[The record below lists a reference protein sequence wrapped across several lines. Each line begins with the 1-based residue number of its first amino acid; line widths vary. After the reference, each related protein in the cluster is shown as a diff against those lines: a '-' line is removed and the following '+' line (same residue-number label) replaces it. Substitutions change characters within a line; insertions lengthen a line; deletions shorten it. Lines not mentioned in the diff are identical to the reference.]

1 MNKTEEYIKN
11 KLCKERVVKV
21 RQIIKT
27 IGENKVTT
35 PLFILTFKLKKLPKT
50 IKLGSEIKR
59 VKPYQIRPSQ
69 CKKCYRFGHWFES
82 CNRSEVCENCGI
94 EGDHELSKCTLETKC
109 VLCGGNHRATNQNC
123 PKWKKQLE
131 ICEIRTEHQVGYRRA
146 HEILMRK
153 NSTGPNLTKVG
164 ASWGPSLVVSDSERV
179 VYNNDYTKQAT
190 PYRQAIFLKPKTPRQ
205 IEKRPLRT
213 SSPNT
218 SMESIDIR
226 NDNIIEQNLE
236 KRRTGQSIKQTYYRS
251 TRDRTKDRTIDTG
264 RTFDTVGSSIF
275 DTTNNEVEMDI
286 QHAKPIEKERKK
298 YYRNIKEKETAQTQP
313 SKSSYRPITD
323 SKKYKDSISECY
335 DSESSITSKEKK
347 HKYRTVIYREKSN
360 MSKM

>member
-1 MNKTEEYIKN
+1 MI
-11 KLCKERVVKV
+11 
-21 RQIIKT
+21 
-27 IGENKVTT
+27 
-35 PLFILTFKLKKLPKT
+35 
-50 IKLGSEIKR
+50 
-59 VKPYQIRPSQ
+59 
-69 CKKCYRFGHWFES
+69 
-82 CNRSEVCENCGI
+82 
-94 EGDHELSKCTLETKC
+94 
-109 VLCGGNHRATNQNC
+109 
-123 PKWKKQLE
+123 
-131 ICEIRTEHQVGYRRA
+131 
-146 HEILMRK
+146 
-153 NSTGPNLTKVG
+153 
-164 ASWGPSLVVSDSERV
+164 VSDTERV

-190 PYRQAIFLKPKTPRQ
+190 PYRQAIFLKPKPPRQ

-335 DSESSITSKEKK
+335 DSESSITLKEKK
-347 HKYRTVIYREKSN
+347 HKYRTVIYREKIKYVKDVGIQCNPYKDVETQTDLTYPLYGISGTEAVKELLHFIGESTLVEN
-360 MSKM
+360 GKPSYQCKSIAEKLTNLTGISTDAKWVYYAFKH